1 MRVSLVVHPEE
12 ICLLS
17 LFIIFVAFRPRGQG
31 CSRPTPNETQPLH
44 FRTACPLLQEPE
56 VRVRTAAAANVAKVI
71 KALLGGA
78 SADYDGE
85 YPFSKPPLPAI

>member
-1 MRVSLVVHPEE
+1 MPTVPSYYF
-12 ICLLS
+12 C
-17 LFIIFVAFRPRGQG
+17 AFRLHGQG

-44 FRTACPLLQEPE
+44 FRTTFPLLQEPE
-56 VRVRTAAAANVAKVI
+56 VRVRMAAVAANAAKVI

-85 YPFSKPPLPAI
+85 HPCSKPPLPAI